1 MPLISIAILAL
12 LLWVQAIS
20 PANAQGA
27 NERAAVANMIDHT
40 IECMS
45 YFTIAALCIRNK
57 DPSGELAIRYDHFAK
72 YAQRLGIVLAD
83 KVGLRPEAFAAKA
96 KYIMQGQMNR
106 MSNDCINVSV
116 LFQYADRC
124 KRLIEAPDAVL
135 REFLGKPQPIDLR
148 QCPLSSGAATGF
160 FFIANSHPVS
170 TQ

>member
-1 MPLISIAILAL
+1 MDMTDAARTAQRRRRRIIALVFVAVIGWAH
-12 LLWVQAIS
+12 AIN
-20 PANAQGA
+20 PAEAQTSK
-27 NERAAVANMIDHT
+27 ERTAVANMIDHT

-57 DPSGELAIRYDHFAK
+57 DPSGELAIRYDHFAQQ
-72 YAQRLGIVLAD
+72 AQRLGIVLAD
-83 KVGLRPEAFAAKA
+83 KVGLKPEAFAAKA

-106 MSNDCINVSV
+106 MSHDCINVSV

-148 QCPLSSGAATGF
+148 QC
-160 FFIANSHPVS
+160 
-170 TQ
+170 